1 MKKTIAALI
10 AFAMIVF
17 MVPAVC
23 ASAESSNPGAI
34 IPVQSGTE
42 SITETGAVE
51 FFYTPE
57 ADGVLSVT
65 LSGDPGYKIWVY
77 RASDGGSVGLS
88 KRGAAEA
95 TYAYDL
101 EGGVAYRVRIVGY
114 YNWAE
119 AAATIT
125 YAASFEAKQIV
136 VAPVQI
142 DKSDTVLTLGVN
154 TVDLLENT
162 VVSLYDFVPAESGVY
177 TITVGGNVTMAT
189 YGFAAWNK
197 VTEAENGVIIHTA
210 TAANQTIMIG
220 LTADTPSVTVTIEK
234 TGDYTEI
241 AQNAYVNYAPSC
253 PVASDFEIPADLV
266 SIDLKKEHIVVLGN
280 DGYYHLGTADGP
292 IVYANLNN
300 DQFTLEILYDAGA
313 PITMRGIYTDENG
326 AVHYYD
332 FMSMITD
339 NYYQYSKEN
348 DYHPLNKDLM
358 IFLKA
363 YGKSQGWYNASTSR
377 FEVIRGGEFLEE
389 SAWLASCYSTVSSVE
404 VPGGDTPG
412 GDTPG
417 GDTPGGDT
425 PDGDTPDGGDTPDDA
440 GDVGIM
446 GAVITMVISAI
457 CGTAVVVKK
466 KEF

>member
-1 MKKTIAALI
+1 MKKIIAALI
-10 AFAMIVF
+10 VFAMIAF
-17 MVPAVC
+17 MVPTVC
-23 ASAESSNPGAI
+23 ASAESSNPSAI

-42 SITETGAVE
+42 SVTDTGAVE
-51 FFYTPE
+51 FVYTPE

-77 RASDGGSVGLS
+77 RVADGGSVGLS

-95 TYAYDL
+95 TYAYEL
-101 EGGVAYRVRIVGY
+101 VGGVAYRVHITGY
-114 YNWAE
+114 HNWGT

-125 YAASFEAKQIV
+125 YAASFEAKV
-136 VAPVQI
+136 TELAPVAI
-142 DKSDTVLTLGVN
+142 DKSDVVLTLGAN

-162 VVSLYDFVPAESGVY
+162 IVSLYDFVPAESGVY
-177 TITVGGNVTMAT
+177 TITVGGNVTVAT

-197 VTEAENGVIIHTA
+197 IADAENGVVDHTA
-210 TAANQTIMIG
+210 TAANQTFMIG

-234 TGDYTEI
+234 TGDYAEI
-241 AQNAYVNYAPSC
+241 VQNEYANYEPEC
-253 PVASDFEIPADLV
+253 PVISDFEDPSDLV
-266 SIDLKKEHIVVLGN
+266 SIDLNKAHNVVLGN

-292 IVYANLNN
+292 VIFVNLNN
-300 DQFTLEILYDAGA
+300 EQFTLSVLYDAGA

-326 AVHYYD
+326 VRHYYD
-332 FMSMITD
+332 FMAMITD
-339 NYYQYSKEN
+339 NYYQYSKGN

-363 YGKSQGWYNASTSR
+363 YGKSQGWYKTNTSG
-377 FEVIRGGEFLEE
+377 FQVIRSGEFLEE
-389 SAWLASCYSTVSSVE
+389 SAWLASCYSTVSGVE

-412 GDTPG
+412 GNIPGGNTPGGNTPG
-417 GDTPGGDT
+417 GDS
-425 PDGDTPDGGDTPDDA
+425 DGGDTPDDA
-440 GDVGIM
+440 GDVGFM